1 MSRQILNVHVHV
13 ECIES
18 YSFKCFVPNFFDVCD
33 LGVLIV
39 GEEAVKL
46 LKSLGVTPYSFER
59 LHNISGA
66 SASLAYET
74 FERLIGLYE
83 QRPERLKVKL
93 TLDNSKLH

>member
-1 MSRQILNVHVHV
+1 MSRQILNVHVV
-13 ECIES
+13 CIES
-18 YSFKCFVPNFFDVCD
+18 YSIKCFVPYFFDACD
-33 LGVLIV
+33 LGVLIE

-59 LHNISGA
+59 LHNISDA
-66 SASLAYET
+66 SANLAYET